1 MRVALVITEL
11 EIGGAERCLTQ
22 LAIGMLSRKM
32 EPTVYCLAPRPPEGR
47 DQLVRVLESA
57 GIAIHFLGA
66 RRYHHFPAVVFQLA
80 RLLKKQTPSFLQ
92 SFLFHGNVTGII
104 AATLARVPL
113 IYTGLRVAEPE
124 RWRWWVLR
132 LLSWRVQRMVCV
144 SQSVADYATGQGNL
158 SKNKLVVIP
167 NGVDIASIDRTPPTE
182 FEALGLQQVRRGIA
196 CVARFHAQK
205 GIDWLLELTPEF
217 LDRLQE
223 HHLLLVGSGELLE
236 EAQRYVQTNN
246 LEKRVHFL
254 NQRNDVIEI
263 IKACDLL
270 VLPSRW
276 EGLPNVLLEAMACK
290 LPVVATRVQGVSEV
304 LGPLTDEQSVEI
316 ENRVDFIEKVV
327 ELCNDQEKANQLGQ
341 QNRLRVEQH
350 FSLNQLHASY
360 SELYPTDDPY
370 HSNLQ
375 QKKNK
380 K

>member
-1 MRVALVITEL
+1 
-11 EIGGAERCLTQ
+11 
-22 LAIGMLSRKM
+22 
-32 EPTVYCLAPRPPEGR
+32 
-47 DQLVRVLESA
+47 
-57 GIAIHFLGA
+57 
-66 RRYHHFPAVVFQLA
+66 
-80 RLLKKQTPSFLQ
+80 
-92 SFLFHGNVTGII
+92 
-104 AATLARVPL
+104 
-113 IYTGLRVAEPE
+113 
-124 RWRWWVLR
+124 
-132 LLSWRVQRMVCV
+132 MVCV
-144 SQSVADYATGQGNL
+144 SQSVADYATGQGHL
-158 SKNKLVVIP
+158 AKNKLVVIP
-167 NGVDIASIDRTPPTE
+167 NGVDVASIDRTPPTD
-182 FEALGLQQVRRGIA
+182 FAALGLQQVRRGIA

-217 LDRLQE
+217 LVRLQE

-236 EAQRYVQTNN
+236 QAKRYVQTNH

-290 LPVVATRVQGVSEV
+290 LPVVATRVQGVTEA

-316 ENRVDFIEKVV
+316 ENREDFIEKVV